1 MNEPV
6 IVTTPAQLQSIISDA
21 VNAILPKL
29 ADFRRKNEPVETDG
43 MTVEDA
49 ARFLTA
55 QGIPTTRASLYNLV
69 YKNTIPHKKFGR
81 RTVFSK
87 KNFLRGSNRAPCV
100 RRTSGPPPHCVSP
113 RVPTVNNPGAM
124 KQKEQAPALEAS
136 TQGQITA
143 PANIRNPGMIC
154 KFCLVTIN
162 GGCIISCCR
171 VGAIR

>member
-29 ADFRRKNEPVETDG
+29 ADFRRKNEAVETDG

-55 QGIPTTRASLYNLV
+55 QGIPTTRATLYNQV
-69 YKNTIPHKKFGR
+69 YKNTIPYKKFGR

-87 KNFLRGSNRAPCV
+87 KELLTWIEAHTVHSDD
-100 RRTSGPPPHCVSP
+100 RRT
-113 RVPTVNNPGAM
+113 A
-124 KQKEQAPALEAS
+124 AALRIAES
-136 TQGQITA
+136 
-143 PANIRNPGMIC
+143 ANR
-154 KFCLVTIN
+154 K
-162 GGCIISCCR
+162 
-171 VGAIR
+171 

>member
-1 MNEPV
+1 MDNTV
-6 IVTTPAQLQSIISDA
+6 IVTTPAQLREIVADEVS
-21 VNAILPKL
+21 AILPKL

-87 KNFLRGSNRAPCV
+87 KELLAWIESRTVRPEDKRTAAALRIAESANR
-100 RRTSGPPPHCVSP
+100 
-113 RVPTVNNPGAM
+113 
-124 KQKEQAPALEAS
+124 K
-136 TQGQITA
+136 
-143 PANIRNPGMIC
+143 
-154 KFCLVTIN
+154 
-162 GGCIISCCR
+162 
-171 VGAIR
+171 